1 MTRCHS
7 AWWAAVYLAGCCLVL
22 AQGSVPLAEV
32 WHATDGSP
40 DYFALGD
47 PHENYYQGSMK
58 VREITLSVP

>member
-1 MTRCHS
+1 M
-7 AWWAAVYLAGCCLVL
+7 YLAGCCLVL